1 MYIKQAYKG
10 YNDWWRYLLTL
21 LIAFM
26 AQVIGSI
33 PLGII
38 VAVKS
43 LPNSAIS
50 DFQDSFDPAA
60 LGLSQ
65 NMGLI
70 ILMIPMV
77 LTFFALVLAIRYIH
91 GHTLKNV
98 FTSANKFRWK
108 NFFFGFAFWGGLLT
122 IAELINYQIQP
133 ENYVYNFNPSSFY
146 QLVLIALL
154 MIPLQAGAEE
164 LFFRGNLMQG
174 VGVLTKSRLIA
185 LLFTSLAFGLMH
197 YGNPEVKEFG
207 FGISMAYYI
216 GFGLLM
222 GLLVIFDGGLEM
234 PLAIHAINN
243 IYGAV
248 FVGYS
253 GSVLQTPALFKI
265 LKYNPT
271 SMLLLF
277 ILASIIYLIVSKKVF
292 KWKNLSTIFQP
303 VNKELE

>member
-10 YNDWWRYLLTL
+10 NNEWWRYLLTL
-21 LIAFM
+21 FIAFM
-26 AQVIGSI
+26 AQVIGSL

-43 LPNSAIS
+43 LPSSAVS
-50 DFQDSFDPAA
+50 DFQNSLDPTI

-65 NMGLI
+65 NVGLI
-70 ILMIPMV
+70 VLMIPMV
-77 LTFFALVLAIRYIH
+77 LTFFALVLSMRYIH
-91 GHTLKNV
+91 GQTLKNI

-108 NFFFGFAFWGGLLT
+108 NFIFALAFWGGLL
-122 IAELINYQIQP
+122 IVSDLITYQIQP
-133 ENYVYNFNPSSFY
+133 ENYVFNFNPSSFY
-146 QLVLIALL
+146 QLLLIALL

-164 LFFRGNLMQG
+164 LLFRGNLMQG
-174 VGVLTKSRLIA
+174 LGVLTKSRFIA
-185 LLFTSLAFGLMH
+185 LLLTSIAFGLMH

-253 GSVLQTPALFKI
+253 GSVLQTPALFKS
-265 LKYNPT
+265 LKYNPVA
-271 SMLLLF
+271 MLLLF
-277 ILASIIYLIVSKKVF
+277 IVAAAIYFTVSKRVF
-292 KWKNLSTIFQP
+292 NWKNSMHLFQS
-303 VNKELE
+303 VNKE